1 MNPTTLAVALAA
13 SLLLTAC
20 GSDEPTSTT
29 DPGNA
34 PAEQT
39 AEAPAPEP
47 EPLTQAE
54 LQAALVTL
62 DDLPTGYS
70 PDEVSEDD
78 DDTEF
83 ESDNPECKDRYAL
96 LEDFGDDAD
105 VEAEVAF
112 AQEPATTV
120 EHSWGTYSTSGEE
133 LSAQFAAIESV
144 VAECSQGRII
154 STDGTPPL
162 DVTFTPISFPKLGDD
177 SFAMNGEVS
186 TDGFTVALTLAFVR
200 VGQNVQTVF
209 QGGLGQS
216 DPELVAKV
224 AQLGVERLPKK

>member
-1 MNPTTLAVALAA
+1 MKPTGLALALAV

-20 GSDEPTSTT
+20 GSDGPESNAEA
-29 DPGNA
+29 GNA
-34 PAEQT
+34 GAEQS
-39 AEAPAPEP
+39 AAAPAP

-83 ESDNPECKDRYAL
+83 ESENPECQDRYDL

-112 AQEPATTV
+112 AQEPATSL
-120 EHSWGTYSTSGEE
+120 EQSWGAYSASGEE
-133 LSAQFAAIESV
+133 LSAQLAAIESV
-144 VAECSQGRII
+144 VTECSQGRIL

-162 DVTFTPISFPKLGDD
+162 DVTFTPISFPQLGDD
-177 SFAMNGEVS
+177 SFAMNGKVS
-186 TDGFTVALTLAFVR
+186 SDGITVALTFAFVR
-200 VGQNVQTVF
+200 VGQNVQAVF

-224 AQLGVERLPKK
+224 ARLGVERLPKK